1 VNLIKRAS
9 VSFLCVAVIG
19 CTSIPP
25 GSEPSPHDP
34 WESFNRSIFA
44 FNEGLDEYLLKPV
57 TKGYRFVL
65 PKPAQQGID
74 NFFGNYRDIYTSANN
89 LLQGNFSMAF
99 SDLMRVVVNTIFGLG
114 GFIDMA
120 TPGGLEKHKADFGQT
135 FGVWGIQSGPY
146 VVLPFFGTSNVR
158 DTFGTAVDLETDY
171 LFRLLPD
178 VALRNSLTAVRV
190 INARNNYY
198 EAGDLLEGAAIDKY
212 TFTRDAY
219 IQRRQYQIDQ
229 AKEGQEAKPPVYENQ
244 YE

>member
-1 VNLIKRAS
+1 MNLIKRAS
-9 VSFLCVAVIG
+9 VSFLCVTMIG
-19 CTSIPP
+19 CASVPP

-120 TPGGLEKHKADFGQT
+120 TPGGLEKHKADFEIGRAH
-135 FGVWGIQSGPY
+135 V
-146 VVLPFFGTSNVR
+146 
-158 DTFGTAVDLETDY
+158 
-171 LFRLLPD
+171 
-178 VALRNSLTAVRV
+178 
-190 INARNNYY
+190 
-198 EAGDLLEGAAIDKY
+198 
-212 TFTRDAY
+212 
-219 IQRRQYQIDQ
+219 
-229 AKEGQEAKPPVYENQ
+229 
-244 YE
+244 